1 MDMHYFGPVSCDEVQ
16 VLYEDGEKIAA
27 EVKVTV
33 QPAEPPAPYNFIA
46 DDMDPE
52 KDTRVQEL
60 VLLERQENDEYQISE
75 IGAEINIIGEG
86 NKEPRQAE

>member
-1 MDMHYFGPVSCDEVQ
+1 M
-16 VLYEDGEKIAA
+16 
-27 EVKVTV
+27 TV
-33 QPAEPPAPYNFIA
+33 QPSAPPAPYNFIA
-46 DDMDPE
+46 ADMDPE

>member
-1 MDMHYFGPVSCDEVQ
+1 
-16 VLYEDGEKIAA
+16 
-27 EVKVTV
+27 
-33 QPAEPPAPYNFIA
+33 
-46 DDMDPE
+46 MDPE

>member
-1 MDMHYFGPVSCDEVQ
+1 MCYTCFMGAWKSKNRHKYLLQ
-16 VLYEDGEKIAA
+16 YHI
-27 EVKVTV
+27 
-33 QPAEPPAPYNFIA
+33 IA